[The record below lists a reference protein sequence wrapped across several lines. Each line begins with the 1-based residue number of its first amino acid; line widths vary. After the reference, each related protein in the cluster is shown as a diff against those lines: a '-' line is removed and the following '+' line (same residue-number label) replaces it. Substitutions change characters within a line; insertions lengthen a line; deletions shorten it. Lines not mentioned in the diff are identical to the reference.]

1 MYVCMCICLDGAT
14 FLWKLFFN
22 GAPKNSV
29 TCLMKNM
36 LDGTMCNLQFKNA
49 MNIVFNFLT
58 KQSWDTCFV
67 PVLVIPR
74 MLPSSKSGR
83 TKNNKR
89 FFFLVLFKYH
99 AIHDQGCVNCLWA
112 QFYRVHRR
120 NEQKDNWRAIWKI
133 RANKKWIE

>member
-1 MYVCMCICLDGAT
+1 MCTI
-14 FLWKLFFN
+14 
-22 GAPKNSV
+22 
-29 TCLMKNM
+29 
-36 LDGTMCNLQFKNA
+36 LQFKNA

-89 FFFLVLFKYH
+89 FFFFLVLFKYH
-99 AIHDQGCVNCLWA
+99 AIHDQGCANCL
-112 QFYRVHRR
+112 
-120 NEQKDNWRAIWKI
+120 
-133 RANKKWIE
+133 

>member
-1 MYVCMCICLDGAT
+1 MCTI
-14 FLWKLFFN
+14 
-22 GAPKNSV
+22 
-29 TCLMKNM
+29 
-36 LDGTMCNLQFKNA
+36 LQFKNA

-89 FFFLVLFKYH
+89 FFFFSFSSSITRFMIRAVQIAFERNF
-99 AIHDQGCVNCLWA
+99 IE
-112 QFYRVHRR
+112 FIRR
-120 NEQKDNWRAIWKI
+120 NE
-133 RANKKWIE
+133 

>member
-1 MYVCMCICLDGAT
+1 MCVCLDGAT

-22 GAPKNSV
+22 SAPKNSV

-89 FFFLVLFKYH
+89 FFSLFFSS
-99 AIHDQGCVNCLWA
+99 ITR
-112 QFYRVHRR
+112 FMIRV
-120 NEQKDNWRAIWKI
+120 A
-133 RANKKWIE
+133 